1 MKNFACGGDI
11 NPARFVTRSTAAD
24 FTVIQSV
31 ADAIPC
37 GISQRW
43 AEVAPLP
50 GASTLAGTTGGLI
63 QVHQP
68 GMSGDPHDSTV
79 WLELGGTVTRGA
91 LLMPNASGQGI
102 TATSGKYAG
111 AIADESGVSGNFIRV
126 TPVLLVSA

>member
-1 MKNFACGGDI
+1 MKNFSCGGDI
-11 NPARFVTRSTAAD
+11 NGARFVKRSTAAD
-24 FTVIQSV
+24 FTVLQ
-31 ADAIPC
+31 ADADAVPC

-50 GASTLAGTTGGLI
+50 GASTLAGTAGGMI
-63 QVHQP
+63 QVHQS

-79 WLELGGTVTRGA
+79 FLELGGTVTRGS
-91 LLMPNASGQGI
+91 LLMPDANGKGI

-111 AIADESGVSGNFIRV
+111 AIADESGVSGEFIRV